1 MENGPAGILGIVL
14 FAVGL
19 LFRRSTKADSRVVGG
34 LFVLQLLYSV
44 AIWGLGQ
51 SRQDLAASDQF
62 TTSLQSAAMLIALV
76 AVGCMWLL
84 GTADSRATS
93 MSFMACGL
101 LLCFAVATSLERL
114 AIGFVGLALLHMF
127 GSSKRHP
134 TVADWLSLVLGCL
147 GLAMFRQQVALV
159 GPLTGQTLG
168 LVLFLPSLGW
178 LTRWFPVP
186 RFVGGDSNQPLI
198 SQVGT
203 ALLPRLIIPLALVH
217 LVRLIEPG
225 AVPLPL
231 LMPAAII
238 PLTLAAVRIRK
249 SASTRD
255 ILDMA
260 TLIPVAAG
268 IGAIR
273 LIVWDAN
280 HQHPDYTLASAT
292 PLLTGEQ
299 LLPAVLVM
307 FSAAWLVSA
316 VGLSE
321 ATEQNEPSATWLQS
335 GRRLFASLGLLSVA
349 GIPPLPGYWWRLTLL
364 TGLTIPHARSS
375 LTSLYAVQPGEF
387 IFCGLLTGSLCMMA
401 WPLVRLALTTFQSL
415 QAVSSPTPSN
425 IDISRQ
431 SGDNGEPTTI

>member
-1 MENGPAGILGIVL
+1 MENWPAALLGIVL
-14 FAVGL
+14 YAVGL
-19 LFRRSTKADSRVVGG
+19 LFRRSTKANFRVVGG
-34 LFVLQLLYSV
+34 LFVLQLFYSV
-44 AIWGLGQ
+44 SIWGLG
-51 SRQDLAASDQF
+51 RTGYDLVSSDPF
-62 TTSLQSAAMLIALV
+62 TTSLQSAALFIALA
-76 AVGCMWLL
+76 AVGCVWLF
-84 GTADSRATS
+84 GKADSRANST
-93 MSFMACGL
+93 SFMACGL
-101 LLCFAVATSLERL
+101 LLWFAVATSLERL
-114 AIGFVGLALLHMF
+114 AVGFVGLALLQMF
-127 GSSKRHP
+127 GSSNVRP

-147 GLAMFRQQVALV
+147 GLAMFRQQVVLV
-159 GPLTGQTLG
+159 GPLTEQSLG

-178 LTRWFPVP
+178 LIRWFPVP

-307 FSAAWLVSA
+307 FSAAWMVSA
-316 VGLSE
+316 VGLSD
-321 ATEQNEPSATWLQS
+321 ATEQNEPSPTWLQS
-335 GRRLFASLGLLSVA
+335 GRRLLACLGLLSLA

-364 TGLTIPHARSS
+364 TGLTIPHSRSN
-375 LTSLYAVQPGEF
+375 LTRLYDVQPGEF
-387 IFCGLLTGSLCMMA
+387 IFCGLLAGSFCLMA
-401 WPLVRLALTTFQSL
+401 WPLVRLAVTTFQSL
-415 QAVSSPTPSN
+415 EPISPPASSN

-431 SGDNGEPTTI
+431 SGDNWDPTTV